1 MEQPPETFVHHQATE
16 EQATQLKTEI
26 EAQIPELT
34 VRVARTPAETEALIP
49 AARMLLTF
57 RLPGAL
63 LDRAENLA
71 LVQALS
77 AGVDS
82 YDLDR
87 LREEGI
93 VLTSASGS
101 HAEPIGEQVLGYMLL
116 FERDLLGGL
125 DRKRRGVWERYSA
138 GELLGK
144 TLGVV
149 GVGAIGT
156 RIAELGRAVGMTVV
170 GTKRDLDD
178 VPEAVDEI
186 FPPEDLH
193 TVLQRSD
200 YVVLSC
206 PLTDATRAL
215 IGAEELG
222 VLGTD
227 AVLINVARGGVV
239 DQDALVTALQQRRI
253 RGAAL
258 DVFEE
263 EPLPSSSALWDLSNV
278 IVTPHMAGVSPAY
291 HARKARIFV
300 QNYRAFVDGSDDG
313 YVNRVV

>member
-1 MEQPPETFVHHQATE
+1 MAPPPETFVHHQATE
-16 EQATQLKTEI
+16 EQATRLKTEI
-26 EAQIPELT
+26 EAAIPELT
-34 VRVARTPAETEALIP
+34 VRLARTPAETEELIP
-49 AARMLLTF
+49 TARVLLTF
-57 RLPGAL
+57 RLPEEL
-63 LDRAENLA
+63 LDRAENLE

-93 VLTSASGS
+93 RLTNASGS

-125 DRKRRGVWERYSA
+125 DRKRRGVWERYSG

-156 RIAELGRAVGMTVV
+156 RIAELGSALGMSVL
-170 GTKRDLDD
+170 GIKRDLDD
-178 VPEAVDEI
+178 VPDAVDEI
-186 FPPEDLH
+186 LPPAELH
-193 TVLQRSD
+193 TVLHRSD
-200 YVVLSC
+200 YVVLAC
-206 PLTDATRAL
+206 PLTDATREL

-222 VLGTD
+222 TLGTD
-227 AVLINVARGGVV
+227 GVLINVARGGVV

-263 EPLPSSSALWDLSNV
+263 EPLPGTSTLWDLSNV
-278 IVTPHMAGVSPAY
+278 VVTPHMAGVSPAY
-291 HARKARIFV
+291 HARKAEIFV
-300 QNYRAFVDGSDDG
+300 RNYRAFVDGDEDG